1 MKRVIAL
8 LLALVLAIGIF
19 VGCGSEQ
26 ADDSK
31 KDDKQTESQSSE
43 KTTLVYGTS
52 ADYPPFEYHILDEN
66 GNDQTVGIDVSLAR
80 KIAED
85 MGMELQ
91 IVDMSFDNLMTSLQK
106 GECDIV
112 IAAVEEDEE
121 RLKVADFSDPY
132 YTDYPPVIV
141 ALKENADQYTSLEDF
156 AGKTVGAQNATTKA
170 DIVTEQMTG
179 ANLLSLANVTDLINN
194 LVYNKCDAVVL
205 DGAVAEQYVATNDQ
219 LAIVD
224 VDLGEAAPYRV
235 AVAKGDPSGL
245 LEQINKT
252 IATILEDGTMD
263 KYIEEA
269 NALSDQ
275 AVE

>member
-19 VGCGSEQ
+19 AGCSGKQ
-26 ADDSK
+26 TDDGK
-31 KDDKQTESQSSE
+31 ADDKQTDSQTGE

-52 ADYPPFEYHILDEN
+52 ADYPPFEYHILDED
-66 GNDQTVGIDVSLAR
+66 GNDQTVGIDVALAR

-85 MGMELQ
+85 MGVELQ

-132 YTDYPPVIV
+132 YTDYPPVV
-141 ALKENADQYTSLEDF
+141 VTLKENADQYATLEDF
-156 AGKTVGAQNATTKA
+156 SGKTVGAQNATTKA

-219 LAIVD
+219 LAIAD
-224 VDLGEAAPYRV
+224 VNLGEAAPYRV

-252 IATILEDGTMD
+252 IAAILEDGTMD
-263 KYIEEA
+263 QYIEEA